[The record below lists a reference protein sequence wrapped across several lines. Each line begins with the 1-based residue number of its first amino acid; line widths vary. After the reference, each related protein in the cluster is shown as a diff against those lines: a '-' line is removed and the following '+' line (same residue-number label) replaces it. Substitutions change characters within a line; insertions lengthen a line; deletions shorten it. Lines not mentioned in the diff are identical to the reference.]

1 MPSEPPDR
9 EPPPRPLEGGDDVR
23 AGGGEAPLSG
33 GADSSLSGG
42 GADAGRRDAPRRRP
56 TIADVARRAGVSA
69 AAVSFAVNDRPGV
82 SSGTR
87 ERILAAARELGWR
100 PSASA
105 RALTEARTRA
115 VGLVLARD
123 AAQLEVDSFFVRFL
137 SGIERALTAADYAL
151 LLQLVPGGAGAALPA
166 YERLAA
172 AGRVDGFLL
181 TDVEIDDP
189 RFALLDGAG
198 VPVVLAG
205 RPAGECPFPWVE
217 TRHAEGIAA
226 PVEHLAEL
234 GHERIGFL
242 GGREEFEHVRER
254 EACWRGALAAAGLPI
269 GPRVHAAEDLRA
281 AALALLDEGPTAI
294 VCASDVLAM
303 AAVLAAGSR
312 GLGVPADVSITGFD
326 DSPLAALASPALT
339 SVRVDYAE
347 FGEAA
352 TGALLAQIGGEPAPV
367 YSPSP
372 PALVV
377 RASTA
382 PPRRRR

>member
-1 MPSEPPDR
+1 MSPPD
-9 EPPPRPLEGGDDVR
+9 
-23 AGGGEAPLSG
+23 
-33 GADSSLSGG
+33 
-42 GADAGRRDAPRRRP
+42 RRRP

-82 SSGTR
+82 SPETR

-115 VGLVLARD
+115 IGLVLARD
-123 AAQLEVDSFFVRFL
+123 AEQLELDSFFVRFL
-137 SGIERALTAADYAL
+137 SGIERALSAADYAL
-151 LLQLVPGGAGAALPA
+151 LLQLVPAGSSAALTA

-181 TDVEIDDP
+181 TDIEIDDA
-189 RFALLDGAG
+189 RFELLRSAG
-198 VPVVLAG
+198 IPVVLAG
-205 RPAGECPFPWVE
+205 RPAGDAPFPWLE
-217 TRHAEGIAA
+217 TRHGEGVTP

-242 GGREEFEHVRER
+242 GGRAEYEHVRER
-254 EACWRGALAAAGLPI
+254 EACWRAALSGVGLPV
-269 GPRVHAAEDLRA
+269 GPVVHVGDEPGA
-281 AALALLDEGPTAI
+281 AALALLAEDPTAV
-294 VCASDVLAM
+294 VCASDVLAL
-303 AAVLAAGSR
+303 AVLLAARSL
-312 GLGVPADVSITGFD
+312 GLSVPGDVSVTGFD

-347 FGEAA
+347 FGAA
-352 TGALLAQIGGEPAPV
+352 AASALLAAIGGQPAPD
-367 YSPSP
+367 YSPSAP
-372 PALVV
+372 SLVV

-382 PPRRRR
+382 RRA